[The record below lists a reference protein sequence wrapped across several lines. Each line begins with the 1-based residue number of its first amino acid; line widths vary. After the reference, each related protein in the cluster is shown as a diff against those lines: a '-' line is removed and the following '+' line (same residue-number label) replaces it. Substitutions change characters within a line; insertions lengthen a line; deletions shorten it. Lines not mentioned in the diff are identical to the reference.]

1 MGRIQLEAQLQMVS
15 WGAAWR
21 ATQRI
26 SMEEA
31 QAGFFPRY
39 KVPQR
44 ELDRRDGDRSLP
56 LHTPTMAGGLFSIDR
71 F

>member
-21 ATQRI
+21 ALKKI
-26 SMEEA
+26 PKAKAVFS
-31 QAGFFPRY
+31 PRY

>member
-1 MGRIQLEAQLQMVS
+1 MVS
-15 WGAAWR
+15 WRAAQNTSVAGAGGAAG
-21 ATQRI
+21 AA
-26 SMEEA
+26 E
-31 QAGFFPRY
+31 AGFLPRY